1 MKNLVLKIVLLLF
14 CSFSVYISY
23 NVFMSFRY
31 QNIIKNDHGTTNLSL
46 SNDQVDN
53 FPLIPDITNTTI
65 PINAILAK
73 YYLRDINTVSK
84 GIELIKLSS
93 KANPHIYYSEYLLAI
108 YYLNVKLI
116 DSAYFY
122 SKNAL
127 YGWPKNLDH
136 FKLFNRVLEIKKD
149 TAEIFDTYK
158 FINGVFDAGQ
168 EHHDI
173 FIDSYTNAKL
183 GYMIFEYKDAQP
195 ISKKSLYGKW
205 QQVYEF
211 EDGNISKIINLF
223 RIDSNFFYSG
233 SNNTKYKYTLEND
246 TLNLFFTTNNKLI
259 NQIPLYYSPSYKTL
273 IFKDIIRDVNSDNP
287 EKQDQFFKKIDD

>member
-1 MKNLVLKIVLLLF
+1 MVFVSFRLQKIV
-14 CSFSVYISY
+14 VNDY
-23 NVFMSFRY
+23 NTSS
-31 QNIIKNDHGTTNLSL
+31 LSL
-46 SNDQVDN
+46 SREQLDN
-53 FPLIPDITNTTI
+53 FPLIPNISTTTI
-65 PINAILAK
+65 PIETILAK
-73 YYLRDINTVSK
+73 YYFTELSTIPK
-84 GIELIKLSS
+84 AIELIKTSSSVNPYIHYGDYILS
-93 KANPHIYYSEYLLAI
+93 I
-108 YYLNVKLI
+108 YYLNAKQI
-116 DSAYFY
+116 DSAYLY
-122 SKNAL
+122 SKSAL

-136 FKLFNRVLEIKKD
+136 YRLFNRILEIKKD
-149 TAEIFDTYK
+149 TTEIFETYK
-158 FINGVFDAGQ
+158 FINNVFNAGN

-173 FIDSYTNAKL
+173 FLDSYTNAKL

-195 ISKKSLYGKW
+195 ISKKSLFGKW

-211 EDGNISKIINLF
+211 EDGNISKINNLF